1 MPPDRLA
8 AVLAAGQQRRPVAT
22 GAPDAPGSVE
32 STDPLF
38 DAVFR
43 VPELRDKI
51 LGNGDFLEPEF
62 KDADPYGV
70 CDRARRWAHLH
81 PANMRAARNKPGAWM
96 RLVYG
101 VFGHEFLQPEIAN
114 GLFPDLPATPGP
126 YPDYWQQLFFKLCQR
141 YMAYRDGKRVPGAF
155 GGQNNEMMYAPFAMA
170 AVIFDGMAIVTVPHE
185 LRTEELCMA
194 AVRSNRNAFD
204 MVPFAL
210 HSRKLMEF
218 VMSGR
223 KTNERFFQQ
232 IGDKRVAFQMALE
245 RPELLQYGDLYN
257 LTHAQQDEVLRAV
270 LSLDGSAFRY
280 LSAPTMRR
288 SPWYQLAINSYPW
301 AFEFLK
307 VGAEDVHERAGG
319 SEDRIARDFSLANML
334 PQQRALPHYVKNVL
348 RHRPLD
354 LQYASE
360 ELRNDVKI
368 ASTAVREDRAA
379 LKYVGD
385 GAFNNPQFA
394 AAFIRKYGRQYWEA
408 VRSVRAAAQTE

>member
-8 AVLAAGQQRRPVAT
+8 AVLAAGQRRRPVAT

-38 DAVFR
+38 DAVFA

-51 LGNGDFLEPEF
+51 FGNGDFLEPEF
-62 KDADPYGV
+62 KDVDPYGV
-70 CDRARRWAHLH
+70 CDRARRWVHLH

-114 GLFPDLPATPGP
+114 GLFPELRLNGGDP
-126 YPDYWQQLFFKLCQR
+126 YPDHWQQLFANLCQR
-141 YMAYRDGKRVPGAF
+141 YMAYRDGTRVPGMF
-155 GGQNNEMMYAPFAMA
+155 GPNEMMYAPFAMA
-170 AVIFDGMAIVTVPHE
+170 AVIFNGMAIVHVPFE

-194 AVRSNRNAFD
+194 AVRSNREAFSW
-204 MVPFAL
+204 VPFTL
-210 HSRKLMEF
+210 HSRKLVEI

-223 KTNERFFQQ
+223 KENEGFFQQ
-232 IGDKRVAFQMALE
+232 IGNAVVAREMVLE

-257 LTHAQQDEVLRAV
+257 LSHEEQDEVLRDV

-280 LSAPTMRR
+280 LGAHMMRR

-301 AFEFLK
+301 ASEFLK
-307 VGAEDVHERAGG
+307 PGAEDVWERVDG
-319 SEDRIARDFSLANML
+319 SEDRIARDFSLANMRPL
-334 PQQRALPHYVKNVL
+334 QRAHHHYVKNVV

-354 LQYASE
+354 LKHATE
-360 ELRNDVKI
+360 ELRNDVEI
-368 ASTAVREDRAA
+368 ASTAVRVDRAA
-379 LKYVGD
+379 LEYVGD
-385 GAFNNPQFA
+385 DALNNPQFA
-394 AAFIRKYGRQYWEA
+394 AAFIRKYGRQYYAA
-408 VRSVRAAAQTE
+408 VRSARAAARGE

>member
-8 AVLAAGQQRRPVAT
+8 AVLAAGQRRRPGAT

-38 DAVFR
+38 DAVFAL
-43 VPELRDKI
+43 PELRDKI
-51 LGNGDFLEPEF
+51 FGNGDFLEPEF
-62 KDADPYGV
+62 TDVDPYGV

-101 VFGHEFLQPEIAN
+101 VFGHEFLRPEIAN
-114 GLFPDLPATPGP
+114 GLFPDLPANPGP

-141 YMAYRDGKRVPGAF
+141 YMAYREGTRSPDVAGSDD
-155 GGQNNEMMYAPFAMA
+155 EMMYAPFAMA
-170 AVIFDGMAIVTVPHE
+170 AVIFDGMAIVHVPFE

-194 AVRSNRNAFD
+194 AVRSNREAFS
-204 MVPFAL
+204 MVPFTL
-210 HSRKLMEF
+210 HSRKLMEI

-223 KTNERFFQQ
+223 KENERFFQK
-232 IGDKRVAFQMALE
+232 IGDARVAFEMALE

-257 LTHAQQDEVLRAV
+257 LSHAEQDEVLRGV

-280 LSAPTMRR
+280 LGAHMMRR

-301 AFEFLK
+301 ASEFLK
-307 VGAEDVHERAGG
+307 PGAEDVWERVDG
-319 SEDRIARDFSLANML
+319 SEDRIARDFRLANMR
-334 PQQRALPHYVKNVL
+334 PRQRALHHYVKNVV

-368 ASTAVREDRAA
+368 ASTAVRVDRAA
-379 LKYVGD
+379 LEYVGD

-394 AAFIRKYGRQYWEA
+394 AAFIRKYGRQYYAA
-408 VRSVRAAAQTE
+408 VRSARAAARSE

>member
-1 MPPDRLA
+1 MPTDRLA
-8 AVLAAGQQRRPVAT
+8 AVLAAGQRRRPVAT

-38 DAVFR
+38 DAVFA

-62 KDADPYGV
+62 KGVDPYGV

-101 VFGHEFLQPEIAN
+101 VFGHEFLQPAIAN
-114 GLFPDLPATPGP
+114 GLFPDLPANPGP

-141 YMAYRDGKRVPGAF
+141 YMAYREGTRVPGAF
-155 GGQNNEMMYAPFAMA
+155 GPNEMMYAPFAMA
-170 AVIFDGMAIVTVPHE
+170 AVIFNGMAIVHVPHE
-185 LRTEELCMA
+185 LRMEELCMA

-204 MVPFAL
+204 MVPFEL

-218 VMSGR
+218 VISGR
-223 KTNERFFQQ
+223 KENERFFQQ
-232 IGDKRVAFQMALE
+232 IGNARVAFEMALE

-257 LTHAQQDEVLRAV
+257 LSHEEQDHVLRAV
-270 LSLDGSAFRY
+270 LMLDGSAFRY
-280 LSAPTMRR
+280 LGAHVMRR

-301 AFEFLK
+301 ASEFLK
-307 VGAEDVHERAGG
+307 VGAEDVHERSGG

-334 PQQRALPHYVKNVL
+334 PQQRALHHYVKNVL

-368 ASTAVREDRAA
+368 ASTAVRVDRAA
-379 LKYVGD
+379 LEYVRD
-385 GAFNNPQFA
+385 DAFNNPQFA
-394 AAFIRKYGRQYWEA
+394 AAFIRKYGRQYYAA
-408 VRSVRAAAQTE
+408 VRSARAAARGE